1 MASNLEREFRLRW
14 MAHAGELAR
23 VPWLPE
29 LRFAPPRRWR
39 FDFALPQARVAV
51 EIEGGVWAQRKCK
64 GFATLGRQRVEVEAV
79 VRGGRHNTGEGFIA
93 DCEKYLAAAL
103 AGWTVFRLTREMMT
117 RENIEAISAFIAGK
131 LKGIE

>member
-51 EIEGGVWAQRKCK
+51 EIEGGVWCQ
-64 GFATLGRQRVEVEAV
+64 
-79 VRGGRHNTGEGFIA
+79 GRHNRGAGFVS

-117 RENIEAISAFIAGK
+117 RENIEAMSAFIAGK
-131 LKGIE
+131 LKGME